1 MTHHKGIHHITL
13 MAGDPKENVRF
24 YTQILGMRM
33 VKKSVNQDDPG
44 TYHLFY
50 GNQAATPGSSITF
63 FPWPRASQARAGT
76 GEVVTIYFQVPVD
89 SQSFWKERFEEFD
102 VTYSEEAVFGRSALK
117 FHDPDNV
124 ELQLVFEGDAK
135 EKVEKVDYPVDYTK
149 AVQGFWGAKMLLT
162 EEEST
167 AELLTSLFNFEKKE
181 TSDNLSLYQTD
192 APVGHSV
199 IIETNATRVPGK
211 TGRGTVHHIAFRA
224 KNQDELDKL
233 RRRVSQI
240 GLYPTQIIDRH
251 WFKSVYYRI
260 PQGVLFEMAS
270 DDPGYD
276 VDENFDEL
284 GEHLILPPWLED
296 KRERIESVLPDLG

>member
-24 YTQILGMRM
+24 YTQVLGMRM

-63 FPWPRASQARAGT
+63 FPWPRASQAKAGT
-76 GEVVTIYFQVPVD
+76 GEVTTIYFQVPED
-89 SQSFWKERFEEFD
+89 AKSFWKVRFEEMNVDF
-102 VTYSEEAVFGRSALK
+102 SEETVFGRSSLK
-117 FHDPDNV
+117 FFDPDKV

-135 EKVEKVDYPVDYTK
+135 QKVENVDYPVDYKK
-149 AVQGFWGAKMLLT
+149 AIQGFWGAKMLLT
-162 EEEST
+162 EEDST
-167 AELLTSLFNFEKKE
+167 AELLTSLFEFEKKADE
-181 TSDNLSLYQTD
+181 GNVSLYQTN
-192 APVGHSV
+192 APIGHS
-199 IIETNATRVPGK
+199 IILDTNPTRVPTK

-224 KNQDELDKL
+224 ANQSELDKMC
-233 RRRVSQI
+233 RRVSQF

-270 DDPGYD
+270 DDPGYA
-276 VDENFDEL
+276 VDEDFEEL

-296 KRERIESVLPDLG
+296 KRGQIESVLPELE